1 MLDFFARN
9 RVATLCAVTVLAF
22 MLIGAAAPGYLSLS
36 TASVVMSNSLVL
48 MSVALGTMLVILT
61 RNIDVS
67 SGSVLGLSA
76 VVLGLMLND
85 GHSLGVAITACL
97 VTGAVAGLING
108 LLVTMLN
115 VPSIIATLGT
125 LGLFRGVMLI
135 LTGGNWIE
143 ELPQS
148 LKGLAINGPLGISIL
163 TVVVVVALVVVGFC
177 VRQTRFGRYFYAVGD
192 NREASRHLGIPVKLV
207 QIAAFVAAGILA
219 AIAGM
224 IFAAQIG
231 FIPNQAG
238 NGLELKAIAANVL
251 GGVSLLGG
259 TGTVPGIFVGVI
271 FLTSIDSA
279 LVFLKIPAF
288 WNDFIAGA
296 VLLLVLLLDGRVRMA
311 VDRAIRAKR
320 YAVHHHGPSPTNIDQ
335 PDTSNPSNRDGASAS
350 RPQEAG
356 E

>member
-1 MLDFFARN
+1 
-9 RVATLCAVTVLAF
+9 
-22 MLIGAAAPGYLSLS
+22 
-36 TASVVMSNSLVL
+36 
-48 MSVALGTMLVILT
+48 
-61 RNIDVS
+61 
-67 SGSVLGLSA
+67 
-76 VVLGLMLND
+76 
-85 GHSLGVAITACL
+85 
-97 VTGAVAGLING
+97 
-108 LLVTMLN
+108 
-115 VPSIIATLGT
+115 
-125 LGLFRGVMLI
+125 MLI

-143 ELPQS
+143 ELPLS
-148 LKGLAINGPLGISIL
+148 LKALADNGSVGFSVL
-163 TVVVVVALVVVGFC
+163 TVIVIASLIVVGLF

-192 NREASRHLGIPVKLV
+192 NREAARHLGIPVKLV
-207 QIAAFVAAGILA
+207 QIAAFVAAGVLA

-259 TGTVPGIFVGVI
+259 SGTVPGIFVGVI

-320 YAVHHHGPSPTNIDQ
+320 YAVHHPT
-335 PDTSNPSNRDGASAS
+335 PSNQTSAPGS
-350 RPQEAG
+350 DPMPKPRTQEAG